1 MADHRLDDLIHT
13 LAHALAQA
21 RAHGTREH
29 LQRMQARLGSGQTLA
44 VSTYVQGQW
53 QTQDVP
59 LAELVVPHGLLS
71 SRLEV
76 RIDCCVEEADAGS
89 DTPWGLLLC
98 PCDAPGEHLLTIRL
112 EGADPLRGE
121 LLLDGQRL
129 RRFSIAADPTGLI
142 EET

>member
-1 MADHRLDDLIHT
+1 MADHALDDLIHT
-13 LAHALAQA
+13 LAHALLQA
-21 RAHGTREH
+21 RRYGRREH
-29 LQRMQARLGSGQTLA
+29 LQRVQARLGSGQTLA
-44 VSTYVQGQW
+44 VSTYVDGQW

-76 RIDCCVEEADAGS
+76 RIDCCVEEPDEGS
-89 DTPWGLLLC
+89 DAPWGLMLC
-98 PCDAPGEHLLTIRL
+98 PCEAPGEHLLTIRL

-129 RRFSIAADPTGLI
+129 RRFSIGGDPPGTA

>member
-13 LAHALAQA
+13 LAHALARA
-21 RAHGTREH
+21 RAAGTREH
-29 LQRMQARLGSGQTLA
+29 LQRIQARLGSGQTLA
-44 VSTYVQGQW
+44 VSTYADGQW

-76 RIDCCVEEADAGS
+76 RIDCCVEEADEDSAS
-89 DTPWGLLLC
+89 PWGLALC
-98 PCDAPGEHLLTIRL
+98 PCDAPGEHLLTVRL
-112 EGADPLRGE
+112 EGSHPLQGE

-129 RRFSIAADPTGLI
+129 RRFTVGTDPSPGTGEL
-142 EET
+142 